1 MIEVNVVILLFTNK
15 SVIAERDSSNIN
27 GLKND
32 QLEELNHIYLFST
45 LIQKFLSAILIAET
59 IQLKCQKN
67 YLKDQ
72 TMKIKPLIAALTLVA
87 PLYATAA
94 EFTLTDTAT
103 NTYVENWEIT
113 NQKLGFGNI
122 PFSIEKVRLHGGKQ
136 EGVDI
141 IVIKNGELEVTLVP
155 TRGMGIFDVKKDGK
169 RVLGWDSP
177 VKEIVNPAYIDLES
191 RNGLGW
197 LDGFNEMMVRCGY
210 EWTGHPGV
218 DENGQLL
225 SLHGR
230 AQNTPSSTIKVI
242 IDDEAPHTITVEGQV
257 SERTFK
263 KAELATKTSF
273 SITPGENS
281 FSLND
286 TLTNKSDYDDEYQI
300 IYHSNFGSPILEK
313 GAKVYAAASEISPFN
328 SYADK
333 GLKDWQ
339 TYLGP
344 TKGYDEMV
352 YNLKPVADKSGN
364 TLAVLHNKAGNLG
377 VSMQYNTNQLPVL
390 TIWKNTDT
398 VQQGYVTGIEPG
410 TSYAYNT
417 KFQRP
422 LGLVPTIHAG
432 ESKHFDLT
440 YTVLSSS
447 AEVNSAVK
455 DVNKLLNGKKVQQVH
470 EPIVDLSKVQ

>member
-1 MIEVNVVILLFTNK
+1 
-15 SVIAERDSSNIN
+15 
-27 GLKND
+27 
-32 QLEELNHIYLFST
+32 
-45 LIQKFLSAILIAET
+45 
-59 IQLKCQKN
+59 
-67 YLKDQ
+67 
-72 TMKIKPLIAALTLVA
+72 
-87 PLYATAA
+87 
-94 EFTLTDTAT
+94 
-103 NTYVENWEIT
+103 
-113 NQKLGFGNI
+113 
-122 PFSIEKVRLHGGKQ
+122 
-136 EGVDI
+136 
-141 IVIKNGELEVTLVP
+141 
-155 TRGMGIFDVKKDGK
+155 
-169 RVLGWDSP
+169 
-177 VKEIVNPAYIDLES
+177 
-191 RNGLGW
+191 
-197 LDGFNEMMVRCGY
+197 MMVRCGY

-218 DENGQLL
+218 DDNGQLL

-230 AQNTPSSTIKVI
+230 VQNTPSSTIKVI
-242 IDDEAPHTITVEGQV
+242 ISDEAPHTITVEGEV

-263 KAELATKTSF
+263 KAELVTKTSF

-377 VSMQYNTNQLPVL
+377 VSMQYNTSQLPVL

-398 VQQGYVTGIEPG
+398 LQQGYVTGIEPG

-447 AEVNSAVK
+447 AEVDSAVK